1 MIFFLYFM
9 IYRVM
14 NSVKSVTM
22 RKLVSQINLI
32 QGKAKNLLEQP
43 LWFKDG
49 HFVKLFRKMATCPK

>member
-1 MIFFLYFM
+1 M

-22 RKLVSQINLI
+22 RKLVSQINLQ

>member
-1 MIFFLYFM
+1 
-9 IYRVM
+9 M

-22 RKLVSQINLI
+22 RKLVSQINLL

-43 LWFKDG
+43 LWFKDS